1 MMDNEK
7 FHMGSIIKQE
17 LKRQGRSATWL
28 AQQVHCTPENL
39 YKVFRQQW
47 VTMPLLFNISLA
59 LHHDFFQ
66 DCSEHLR
73 NLSEYTNY

>member
-39 YKVFRQQW
+39 YKVFRHQW
-47 VTMPLLFNISLA
+47 VSMPLLFNISLA
-59 LHHDFFQ
+59 LHYDFFKV
-66 DCSEHLR
+66 CSEQLKA
-73 NLSEYTNY
+73 NF